1 MLGVG
6 WLIYDIRR
14 AGAQWR
20 THAKADEVEQ
30 QLWDAQTYREW
41 MGIVRRGEGEA
52 AGLDVSNDFR
62 FYIFHEIMT
71 LFTRDDGL

>member
-1 MLGVG
+1 MGRG

-20 THAKADEVEQ
+20 THAQADEVEQ

-41 MGIVRRGEGEA
+41 MGIVRRGEGEKT
-52 AGLDVSNDFR
+52 GLGVSNDFHS
-62 FYIFHEIMT
+62 YICHGIMS
-71 LFTRDDGL
+71 LFARDDGL